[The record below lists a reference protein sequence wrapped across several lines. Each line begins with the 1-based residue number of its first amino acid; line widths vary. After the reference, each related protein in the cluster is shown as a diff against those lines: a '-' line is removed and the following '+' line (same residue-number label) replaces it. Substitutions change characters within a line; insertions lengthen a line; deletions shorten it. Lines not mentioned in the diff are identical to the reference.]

1 MTTILVT
8 GYGPFANT
16 PVNPAEKVARALDGA
31 TIDGATVAAR
41 ILPNVFFEVIGMV
54 GEAIQELKPEAV
66 IMMGEFGGR
75 PDLTVERIAQN
86 LNDSTRYGVTDNNGY
101 AIQDEMTAPDG
112 PAAYYATVPIRA
124 MVKAMRDAGVPA
136 DISDCAAT
144 FGCNHLMYGVLHH
157 IAMNGL
163 PVRAGWVHLPA
174 LPEVAALEANVGM
187 PSMSVE
193 TAVMGLR
200 AGISAIFAH
209 PTDIN
214 DPIRSR
220 MQI

>member
-1 MTTILVT
+1 
-8 GYGPFANT
+8 
-16 PVNPAEKVARALDGA
+16 
-31 TIDGATVAAR
+31 
-41 ILPNVFFEVIGMV
+41 
-54 GEAIQELKPEAV
+54 
-66 IMMGEFGGR
+66 
-75 PDLTVERIAQN
+75 
-86 LNDSTRYGVTDNNGY
+86 
-101 AIQDEMTAPDG
+101 
-112 PAAYYATVPIRA
+112 
-124 MVKAMRDAGVPA
+124 
-136 DISDCAAT
+136 
-144 FGCNHLMYGVLHH
+144 MYGVLHH

-200 AGISAIFAH
+200 AGISGILAH